1 MLEIEELA
9 LLEGDGCSD
18 SVIEELVDP
27 VIDTTTVV
35 VLVGVLDA
43 LELEVPEAVCV
54 AIALVEDDAV
64 TRKTVDVEFA
74 VTLVLD
80 EAVCVMTLEREF
92 DVVIMSDG
100 EFDEVI
106 EAEVLSEVEP
116 RLLSVGT

>member
-9 LLEGDGCSD
+9 LLEGDGRSD
-18 SVIEELVDP
+18 SVLEELVDP

-35 VLVGVLDA
+35 VLVGVLEGDG
-43 LELEVPEAVCV
+43 LEVPEAVCV
-54 AIALVEDDAV
+54 VIALVEDDAV
-64 TRKTVDVEFA
+64 TRKTVAVEFA
-74 VTLVLD
+74 VTLDLD

-100 EFDEVI
+100 EIDEVI
-106 EAEVLSEVEP
+106 ETEVLSEVEA